1 MSDIPENGDIEF
13 QNSRAHLEP
22 LGFEDAPAD
31 TNDGTIG
38 GDTLIGD
45 PEPEE
50 TGELPGA
57 LAYWSFT
64 GGVGNEFSD
73 ARGGPSV
80 FAFTQEDGLAVPAPT
95 PPTRADRDGNADAA
109 GVQRREQLRIHR
121 ARPRLRGDPGHDRAV
136 GAAGR
141 SFG

>member
-13 QNSRAHLEP
+13 QNSRAHFEP

-31 TNDGTIG
+31 INDGTIG

-45 PEPEE
+45 PEPAG

-95 PPTRADRDGNADAA
+95 LPTRANRDGTADAA
-109 GVQRREQLRIHR
+109 LEFNGEKTASHSSSTSRTSR
-121 ARPRLRGDPGHDRAV
+121 
-136 GAAGR
+136 
-141 SFG
+141 